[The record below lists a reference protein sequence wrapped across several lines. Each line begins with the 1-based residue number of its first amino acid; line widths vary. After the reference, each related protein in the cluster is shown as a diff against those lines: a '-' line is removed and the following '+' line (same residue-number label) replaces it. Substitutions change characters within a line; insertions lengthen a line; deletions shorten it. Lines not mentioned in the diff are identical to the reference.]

1 MRIKTIVAAMA
12 VVASL
17 APVAAQAQSSSENPW
32 MVRVRAAYLDWTNGQ
47 TETVQSAN
55 LTAQKQTIPEFDV
68 SYFFTKNIAAEL
80 VLTYPQTVTINA
92 GSNSIG
98 TVKALPPSL
107 VLQYH
112 FTDFGAF
119 KPYLGAGVNYT
130 IFSNRN
136 NLWLGGN
143 QYTVD
148 SSSFGA
154 VGQVGMD
161 YMLDKNWG
169 LNVDVKYISM
179 NTNVSSVSTGTSVGK
194 LNLSPWTPAVG
205 VTYKF

>member
-1 MRIKTIVAAMA
+1 MRIKTLVAAMA
-12 VVASL
+12 AVASL
-17 APVAAQAQSSSENPW
+17 TPIAANAQASEENPW
-32 MVRVRAAYLDWTNGQ
+32 MLRVRAAYLDWANGQ
-47 TETVQSAN
+47 TETVQAAN
-55 LTAQKQTIPEFDV
+55 VTARKQMIPEFDI

-119 KPYLGAGVNYT
+119 KPYVGVGVNYT
-130 IFSNRN
+130 IFGNRN

-143 QYTVD
+143 QYQVD
-148 SSSFGA
+148 SSSLGA

-169 LNVDVKYISM
+169 LNLDVKYISM
-179 NTNVSSVSTGTSVGK
+179 NTNVSSVATGASVGK